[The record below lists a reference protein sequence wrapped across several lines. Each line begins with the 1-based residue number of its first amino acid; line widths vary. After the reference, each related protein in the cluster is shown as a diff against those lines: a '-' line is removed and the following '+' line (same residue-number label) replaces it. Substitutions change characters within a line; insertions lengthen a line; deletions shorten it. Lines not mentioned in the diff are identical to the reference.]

1 MVIFSSISWGEWTQV
16 SKTTSGIPFYV
27 DFERVRKHDGFVY
40 YWVLV
45 DYLAPTEQ
53 GKLSGQVYKQGDCNL
68 VRHRFLSFVHHE
80 QPMGRDTGE
89 SNTNKNPEWKYPSPD
104 STWESVLQTVCSR

>member
-1 MVIFSSISWGEWTQV
+1 MMFSSNSFAEWTEV
-16 SKTTSGIPFYV
+16 TENDLGILYM
-27 DFERVRKHDGFVY
+27 DLERVRKSDGGVY
-40 YWVLV
+40 FWILIERF
-45 DYLAPTEQ
+45 APTED
-53 GKLSGQVYKQGDCNL
+53 GTLSTKAYKQGDCNL